1 MLDLASEY
9 HSNTMIN
16 SSTLVK
22 VNFLFVFFCCC
33 RALNRQEVLNKKFA
47 NALQLEK
54 ELQWD
59 RERKKLDRI
68 GKYVFLC
75 EICSVL

>member
-1 MLDLASEY
+1 
-9 HSNTMIN
+9 MIN
-16 SSTLVK
+16 CSTIVK
-22 VNFLFVFFCCC
+22 VNFLFVFCCF

-68 GKYVFLC
+68 GKYVILC
-75 EICSVL
+75 EILSVL